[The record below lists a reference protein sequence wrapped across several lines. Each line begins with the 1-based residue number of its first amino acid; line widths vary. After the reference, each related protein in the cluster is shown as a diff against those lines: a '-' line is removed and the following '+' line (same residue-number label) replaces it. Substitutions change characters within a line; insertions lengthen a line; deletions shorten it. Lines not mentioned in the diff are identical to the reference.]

1 MPSRILIA
9 DDHDNVRKVVRAF
22 LERARDIEVCAEA
35 STGLEVLEEA
45 EKCNPDLVVLDLSL
59 PDLNGIMVASVLKK
73 KMPRTKIILYTMY
86 KQYLGHQSLASAVGV
101 DAVLAKPGEMG
112 QMVECIKSLLA
123 A

>member
-22 LERARDIEVCAEA
+22 LERAREVCPEA